1 MSNASTRLPR
11 ELYRAADVR
20 RLDALAMED
29 HGIPGLTLMER
40 AGAAVFSTLTS
51 RWPEARRVLVCCG
64 SGNNGGDGYIVATL
78 ARQRG
83 LEVSVLAVSEPDR
96 LAGDAAAAV
105 EGARAAGVPIR
116 AWPVRAR
123 EGRLAERPDVIVDAL
138 LGTGLDRAVEGAY
151 AEVID
156 AMNGAGVP
164 RLAVDIPSGLHA
176 DSGQV
181 LGRAVKADLTVSFIG
196 LKQGLFTGD
205 GPQYGGSVAYDGL
218 GVPEAVGRAVAPSAL
233 RLGPVKGT
241 PLLAPRARNAHKGHF
256 GHVLVVGGNR
266 GMAGAARMAG
276 VAALR
281 TGAGLVSVATVPEAP
296 APPEPELMVHGVAGR
311 RELEPLLAQAT
322 VVAVGPGLGTDA
334 WGREMFAACLGAQR
348 PLVVDADALN
358 LLAFEG
364 ASREDWVLTPH
375 PGEAGRLLG
384 TSAATVQA
392 DRFAALEQLR
402 RRYGGTVVLK
412 GCGTLVAGP
421 GGPPGACDTGNP
433 GMASGGMGD
442 LLTGVIAGLMA
453 QGLTAPD
460 AARAGVWV
468 HGAAGD
474 REARR
479 GERGMVATDL
489 LAGIRAE
496 VNEYGR

>member
-11 ELYRAADVR
+11 ELYRADDVR

-29 HGIPGLTLMER
+29 HGIAGLTLMKR
-40 AGAAVFSTLTS
+40 AGDAVFSTLMS

-64 SGNNGGDGYIVATL
+64 GGNNGGDGYVVATL

-83 LEVSVLAVSEPDR
+83 LTVTVLAATDAAR
-96 LAGDAAAAV
+96 LRGDAASAQEEAQ
-105 EGARAAGVPIR
+105 AAGVSMG
-116 AWPVRAR
+116 AW

-151 AEVID
+151 GEIID
-156 AMNGAGVP
+156 AVNGAGVP

-176 DSGQV
+176 DSGKV

-205 GPQYGGSVAYDGL
+205 GPQYGGTFAYDDLGL
-218 GVPEAVGRAVAPSAL
+218 PEAVRRAVAPTAL
-233 RLGPVKGT
+233 RLGAVKGT
-241 PLLAPRARNAHKGHF
+241 PLLPRRGRNAHKGHF
-256 GHVLVVGGNR
+256 GHVLVVGGNT
-266 GMAGAARMAG
+266 GMAGAVRMAG
-276 VAALR
+276 AAALR
-281 TGAGLVSVATVPEAP
+281 TGAGLVSVATVPGAP
-296 APPEPELMVHGVAGR
+296 APPEPELMVHGVAGA
-311 RELEPLLAQAT
+311 RELQPLLKRAT
-322 VVAVGPGLGTDA
+322 VVALGPGLGTDS
-334 WGREMFAACLGAQR
+334 WGREMLGACLQGER

-358 LLAFEG
+358 LLAVEG
-364 ASREDWVLTPH
+364 ANREDWVLTPH

-384 TSAATVQA
+384 ISAGAVQA
-392 DRFAALEQLR
+392 DRFAALEELR

-412 GCGTLVAGP
+412 GCGTLVGGP
-421 GGPPGACDTGNP
+421 EGPPGVCDAGNP

-442 LLTGVIAGLMA
+442 LLTGIIAGLMA
-453 QGLTAPD
+453 QGLAPPD

-468 HGAAGD
+468 HGAAAD
-474 REARR
+474 REAQR

-489 LAGIRAE
+489 LAGIRGE
-496 VNEYGR
+496 VNGYGA

>member
-1 MSNASTRLPR
+1 MSNATTRLPR

-20 RLDALAMED
+20 RLDALAIEG
-29 HGIPGLTLMER
+29 HGIPGLTLMGR
-40 AGAAVFSTLTS
+40 AGGAVFNTLMT

-78 ARQRG
+78 AQQRG
-83 LEVSVLAVSEPDR
+83 LAVTVLAATDPAR
-96 LAGDAAAAV
+96 LQGDAASV
-105 EGARAAGVPIR
+105 WEDARAAGVPVVP
-116 AWPVRAR
+116 W
-123 EGRLAERPDVIVDAL
+123 EGRLMDRPDVIVDAL
-138 LGTGLDRAVEGAY
+138 LGTGLDRAVEGTY

-156 AMNGAGVP
+156 AINDAGAP

-176 DSGQV
+176 DSGRV
-181 LGRAVKADLTVSFIG
+181 LGRAVKADVTVSFIG

-205 GPQYGGSVAYDGL
+205 GPDHAGTVAYHDL
-218 GVPEAVGRAVAPSAL
+218 EVPEDVRAAVAPAAL
-233 RLGPVKGT
+233 RLGPGPGQ
-241 PLLAPRARNAHKGHF
+241 PLMTSRPRNAHKGLF
-256 GHVLVVGGNR
+256 GHVLVVGGNT
-266 GMAGAARMAG
+266 GMAGASRMAG

-281 TGAGLVSVATVPEAP
+281 AGAGLVSVATVPQAP
-296 APPEPELMVHGVAGR
+296 APPEPELMARGVAGAR
-311 RELEPLLAQAT
+311 DLEPLLERAT
-322 VVAVGPGLGTDA
+322 VVAVGPGLGTDD
-334 WGREMFAACLGAQR
+334 WGREMFEACLGAER

-364 ASREDWVLTPH
+364 GSRDDWVLTPH

-384 TSAATVQA
+384 TSAAAVQA
-392 DRFAALEQLR
+392 DRFAAVAELR

-421 GGPPGACDTGNP
+421 GLPVGVCTAGNP

-453 QGLTAPD
+453 QRLGAPE
-460 AARAGVWV
+460 AARAGVWI

-474 REARR
+474 RAARR
-479 GERGMVATDL
+479 GERGLVATDL
-489 LAGIRAE
+489 LEGIRE
-496 VNEYGR
+496 GVNGHGG